1 MRKLMSEEL
10 LKVYGGGK
18 HGCGDNK
25 GDDHKG
31 DGKGEDD
38 RGDHK
43 GDGKGDDD
51 RGDHKGDGK
60 DCGRGDGRR

>member
-31 DGKGEDD
+31 DGKG
-38 RGDHK
+38 
-43 GDGKGDDD
+43 DDD